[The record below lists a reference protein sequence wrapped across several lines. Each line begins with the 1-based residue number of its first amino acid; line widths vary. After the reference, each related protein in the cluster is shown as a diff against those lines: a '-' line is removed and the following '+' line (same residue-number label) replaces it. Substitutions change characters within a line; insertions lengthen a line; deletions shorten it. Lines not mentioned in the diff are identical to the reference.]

1 MLYLAEVRKQKTGF
15 MGRAQAE
22 LKLLAFQ
29 RTDQSWNKVSGEEV
43 LPTEQANNF
52 GDGALVIVNLSG
64 NRQIQGTIEAAG
76 GRLVNLL
83 QNFSRL
89 LEKSKNQEEEIEQ
102 WKQSLTYQS
111 QELNRRE
118 MEMEA
123 RLEQMQT
130 MEEDFSRI
138 EQQRQELESS
148 QTETAKLSQE
158 LERKSKELEGA
169 WEQLRGQQLRLEEQ
183 VSDGQYS
190 AGLDAQQAG
199 VIQQLLNGLSGGAE
213 STQSVWEPL
222 NQALEVVKHQHSVLD
237 THWQQ
242 LNEQRLLA
250 QKLEADV
257 KDQGEEVQHQT
268 QQLQQLQASCEQAN
282 RERQVQQ
289 TNLEI
294 KVESARMVSLQL
306 QTQEKLYQELAR
318 MAATSG
324 DVKISQMVDIA
335 ALEKMPL
342 GELQDIVQNLQ
353 QDLEKV
359 VRFVNDQEEEL
370 TLQHQGIEELQ
381 EQIRVASE
389 YDRISLETQLADEQ
403 DRYQMLDRT
412 LVGQR
417 RTLWEREEILNQHLR
432 VLRLRQ
438 GIVDSN
444 GQQNQK
450 IDLGPILI
458 ELEAQCKQHSDQ
470 LQQLEREIEQ
480 MRLRVSQAEEL
491 INQQTQEKDAKL
503 AQVNNLE
510 ESWLSNQVK
519 VAQLWGKVHLYE
531 KTLQPLQD
539 ALNELRQKLDA
550 IANALNHIQ
559 KTGDS
564 QQQAIAQISQII
576 SSLSQS
582 PELAAS

>member
-1 MLYLAEVRKQKTGF
+1 
-15 MGRAQAE
+15 
-22 LKLLAFQ
+22 
-29 RTDQSWNKVSGEEV
+29 
-43 LPTEQANNF
+43 
-52 GDGALVIVNLSG
+52 
-64 NRQIQGTIEAAG
+64 
-76 GRLVNLL
+76 
-83 QNFSRL
+83 
-89 LEKSKNQEEEIEQ
+89 
-102 WKQSLTYQS
+102 
-111 QELNRRE
+111 
-118 MEMEA
+118 
-123 RLEQMQT
+123 
-130 MEEDFSRI
+130 
-138 EQQRQELESS
+138 
-148 QTETAKLSQE
+148 
-158 LERKSKELEGA
+158 
-169 WEQLRGQQLRLEEQ
+169 
-183 VSDGQYS
+183 
-190 AGLDAQQAG
+190 
-199 VIQQLLNGLSGGAE
+199 
-213 STQSVWEPL
+213 
-222 NQALEVVKHQHSVLD
+222 
-237 THWQQ
+237 
-242 LNEQRLLA
+242 
-250 QKLEADV
+250 
-257 KDQGEEVQHQT
+257 
-268 QQLQQLQASCEQAN
+268 
-282 RERQVQQ
+282 
-289 TNLEI
+289 
-294 KVESARMVSLQL
+294 
-306 QTQEKLYQELAR
+306 
-318 MAATSG
+318 
-324 DVKISQMVDIA
+324 
-335 ALEKMPL
+335 
-342 GELQDIVQNLQ
+342 
-353 QDLEKV
+353 
-359 VRFVNDQEEEL
+359 
-370 TLQHQGIEELQ
+370 
-381 EQIRVASE
+381 RVASE

-458 ELEAQCKQHSDQ
+458 ELEAQCKQQSDQ

-491 INQQTQEKDAKL
+491 MNQQTQEKDAKL

-539 ALNELRQKLDA
+539 GLNKIRQKLDA

>member
-138 EQQRQELESS
+138 EQQRQELE
-148 QTETAKLSQE
+148 TTEAETAKLRQE

-169 WEQLRGQQLRLEEQ
+169 WEQLRGQQLRLQEQ
-183 VSDGQYS
+183 VSEGQYS

-199 VIQQLLNGLSGGAE
+199 VIQQLLNRLSGGAE

-237 THWQQ
+237 NHWKK

-250 QKLEADV
+250 QKLEAEV
-257 KDQGEEVQHQT
+257 EGQGQEVQHQT
-268 QQLQQLQASCEQAN
+268 RKLQQLQASCEQAN

-294 KVESARMVSLQL
+294 KLESARMVSLQL

-318 MAATSG
+318 MATTSG

-417 RTLWEREEILNQHLR
+417 RTLWEREEIINQHLR

-458 ELEAQCKQHSDQ
+458 KLEAQCKKQSDQ

-503 AQVNNLE
+503 AQVKNWE

-519 VAQLWGKVHLYE
+519 VAQLWGKLHLYE
-531 KTLQPLQD
+531 ETLQPLQD
-539 ALNELRQKLDA
+539 GVNELRQKLDA

-559 KTGDS
+559 KTGGS

>member
-138 EQQRQELESS
+138 EQQRQELEST
-148 QTETAKLSQE
+148 QAETAKLRQE

-183 VSDGQYS
+183 VSEGQYS
-190 AGLDAQQAG
+190 VGLDAQQAG
-199 VIQQLLNGLSGGAE
+199 VIQQLLNRLSGGLE

-257 KDQGEEVQHQT
+257 EGHGEEVQHQT
-268 QQLQQLQASCEQAN
+268 QKLQQLQASCEQAN
-282 RERQVQQ
+282 REMQVQQ

-294 KVESARMVSLQL
+294 KLESARMVSLQL
-306 QTQEKLYQELAR
+306 QTQQQLYQELAR

-450 IDLGPILI
+450 IDLGPILL

-480 MRLRVSQAEEL
+480 MRLRVSEAEEL
-491 INQQTQEKDAKL
+491 MNQQTQEKDAKL
-503 AQVNNLE
+503 AQVKNWE

-519 VAQLWGKVHLYE
+519 VAQLWGKVHIYE
-531 KTLQPLQD
+531 ETLQPLQD
-539 ALNELRQKLDA
+539 ALNELRQKLEA
-550 IANALNHIQ
+550 IANALNQIQ
-559 KTGDS
+559 ETGDS

-582 PELAAS
+582 PEFAAS

>member
-138 EQQRQELESS
+138 EQQRQELEST
-148 QTETAKLSQE
+148 QAETAKLRQE

-183 VSDGQYS
+183 VSEGQYS
-190 AGLDAQQAG
+190 VGLDAQQAG
-199 VIQQLLNGLSGGAE
+199 VIQQLLNRLSGGLE

-257 KDQGEEVQHQT
+257 EGHGEEVQHQT
-268 QQLQQLQASCEQAN
+268 QKLQQLQASCEQAN
-282 RERQVQQ
+282 REMQVQQ

-294 KVESARMVSLQL
+294 KLESARMVSLQL
-306 QTQEKLYQELAR
+306 QTQQELYQELAR

-450 IDLGPILI
+450 IDLGPILL

-480 MRLRVSQAEEL
+480 MRLRVSEAEEL
-491 INQQTQEKDAKL
+491 MNQQTQEKDAKL
-503 AQVNNLE
+503 AQVKNWE

-519 VAQLWGKVHLYE
+519 VAQLWGKVDIYE
-531 KTLQPLQD
+531 ETLQPLQD
-539 ALNELRQKLDA
+539 ALNELRQKLEA
-550 IANALNHIQ
+550 IANALNQIQ
-559 KTGDS
+559 ETGDS

>member
-1 MLYLAEVRKQKTGF
+1 

-138 EQQRQELESS
+138 EQQRQELE
-148 QTETAKLSQE
+148 TTEAETAKVRQE

-169 WEQLRGQQLRLEEQ
+169 WEQLRGQQLRLQEQ
-183 VSDGQYS
+183 VSEGSYS

-199 VIQQLLNGLSGGAE
+199 VIQQLLNRLSGGVE

-222 NQALEVVKHQHSVLD
+222 NQALELLKHQQSVLD

-250 QKLEADV
+250 EKLEADV
-257 KDQGEEVQHQT
+257 EGHGEEVQHQT
-268 QQLQQLQASCEQAN
+268 QKLQQLQASCEQAN
-282 RERQVQQ
+282 REMQVQQ

-294 KVESARMVSLQL
+294 KLESARMVSLQL
-306 QTQEKLYQELAR
+306 QTQQELYQELAR
-318 MAATSG
+318 MATTSG

-450 IDLGPILI
+450 IDLGPILL
-458 ELEAQCKQHSDQ
+458 ELEAQCKQQSDQ

-480 MRLRVSQAEEL
+480 MRQSLSQAEEL
-491 INQQTQEKDAKL
+491 MNQQTQEKDAKL
-503 AQVNNLE
+503 AQVKNWE

-531 KTLQPLQD
+531 ETLQPLQD
-539 ALNELRQKLDA
+539 GVNEIRQKLDA

-559 KTGDS
+559 KTGGS
-564 QQQAIAQISQII
+564 QQQAITQISQII

>member
-1 MLYLAEVRKQKTGF
+1 

-138 EQQRQELESS
+138 EQQRQELEST
-148 QTETAKLSQE
+148 QAETAKLRQE

-183 VSDGQYS
+183 VSEGQYS
-190 AGLDAQQAG
+190 VGLDAQQAG
-199 VIQQLLNGLSGGAE
+199 VIQQLLNRLSGGLE

-257 KDQGEEVQHQT
+257 EGHGEEVQHQT
-268 QQLQQLQASCEQAN
+268 QKLQQLQASCEQAN
-282 RERQVQQ
+282 REMQVQQ

-294 KVESARMVSLQL
+294 KLESARMVSLQL
-306 QTQEKLYQELAR
+306 QTQQQLYQELAR

-450 IDLGPILI
+450 IDLGPILL

-480 MRLRVSQAEEL
+480 MRLRVSEAEEL
-491 INQQTQEKDAKL
+491 MNQQTQEKDAKL
-503 AQVNNLE
+503 AQVKNWE

-519 VAQLWGKVHLYE
+519 VAQLWGKVHIYE
-531 KTLQPLQD
+531 ETLQPLQD
-539 ALNELRQKLDA
+539 ALNELRQKLEA
-550 IANALNHIQ
+550 IANALNQIQ
-559 KTGDS
+559 ETGDS

-582 PELAAS
+582 PEFAAS

>member
-1 MLYLAEVRKQKTGF
+1 

-138 EQQRQELESS
+138 EQQRQELEST

-169 WEQLRGQQLRLEEQ
+169 WEQLRGQQLRLQEQ

-222 NQALEVVKHQHSVLD
+222 NQALEVVKDQHSVLD

-257 KDQGEEVQHQT
+257 KGQGEEVQHQT

-539 ALNELRQKLDA
+539 GLNELRQKLDA

>member
-138 EQQRQELESS
+138 EQQRQELE
-148 QTETAKLSQE
+148 TTEAETAKLRQE

-169 WEQLRGQQLRLEEQ
+169 WEQLRGQQLRLQEQ
-183 VSDGQYS
+183 VSEGQYS

-199 VIQQLLNGLSGGAE
+199 VIQQLLNRLSGGAE

-237 THWQQ
+237 NHWKK

-250 QKLEADV
+250 QKLEAEV
-257 KDQGEEVQHQT
+257 EGQGQEVQHQT
-268 QQLQQLQASCEQAN
+268 RKLQQLQASCEQAN

-294 KVESARMVSLQL
+294 KLESARMVSLQL

-318 MAATSG
+318 MATTSG

-417 RTLWEREEILNQHLR
+417 RTLWEREEIINQHLR

-450 IDLGPILI
+450 IDLGPILL
-458 ELEAQCKQHSDQ
+458 ELEAQCKKQSDQ

-503 AQVNNLE
+503 AQVKNWE

-519 VAQLWGKVHLYE
+519 VAQLWGKLHLYE
-531 KTLQPLQD
+531 ETLQPLQD
-539 ALNELRQKLDA
+539 GVNELRQKLDA

-559 KTGDS
+559 KTGGS

>member
-64 NRQIQGTIEAAG
+64 NRQIQVTIEAAG

-138 EQQRQELESS
+138 EQQRQELESN
-148 QTETAKLSQE
+148 QAETAKLNEE

-183 VSDGQYS
+183 VSEGQYS

-199 VIQQLLNGLSGGAE
+199 VIQQLLNRLSGGAE
-213 STQSVWEPL
+213 STQSVLEPL
-222 NQALEVVKHQHSVLD
+222 NQALEVVKHQQSVLD

-257 KDQGEEVQHQT
+257 KGQGEEVQRQT
-268 QQLQQLQASCEQAN
+268 QQLQQLQASTEQAN

-289 TNLEI
+289 TNLEL
-294 KVESARMVSLQL
+294 KLESARMLSLQL
-306 QTQEKLYQELAR
+306 QTQENLYQELAR

-444 GQQNQK
+444 GQQNQQ

-458 ELEAQCKQHSDQ
+458 ELEAQCKQKSDQ
-470 LQQLEREIEQ
+470 VQQLEREVEQ

-491 INQQTQEKDAKL
+491 MNQQTEEKDAKL
-503 AQVNNLE
+503 AQVKNLE
-510 ESWLSNQVK
+510 ESLLSNQVK
-519 VAQLWGKVHLYE
+519 LAQLWGKVHLYE
-531 KTLQPLQD
+531 ETLQPLQD
-539 ALNELRQKLDA
+539 GLKKIRQKLDA

>member
-138 EQQRQELESS
+138 EQQRQELE
-148 QTETAKLSQE
+148 TTEAETAKLRQE

-169 WEQLRGQQLRLEEQ
+169 WEQLRGQQLRLQEQ
-183 VSDGQYS
+183 VSEGQYS

-199 VIQQLLNGLSGGAE
+199 VIQQLLNRLSGGAE

-237 THWQQ
+237 NHWKK

-250 QKLEADV
+250 QKLEAEV
-257 KDQGEEVQHQT
+257 EGQGQEVQHQT
-268 QQLQQLQASCEQAN
+268 RKLQQLQASCEQAN

-294 KVESARMVSLQL
+294 KLESARMVSLQL
-306 QTQEKLYQELAR
+306 QNQEKLYQELAR
-318 MAATSG
+318 MATTSG

-417 RTLWEREEILNQHLR
+417 RTLWEREEIINQHLR

-450 IDLGPILI
+450 IDLGPILL
-458 ELEAQCKQHSDQ
+458 ELEAQCKKQSDQ

-503 AQVNNLE
+503 AQVKNWE

-519 VAQLWGKVHLYE
+519 VAQLWGKLHLYE
-531 KTLQPLQD
+531 ETLQPLQD
-539 ALNELRQKLDA
+539 GVNELRQKLDA

-559 KTGDS
+559 KTGGS

>member
-138 EQQRQELESS
+138 EQQRQELE
-148 QTETAKLSQE
+148 TTEAETAKLRQE

-169 WEQLRGQQLRLEEQ
+169 WEQLRGQQLRLQEQ
-183 VSDGQYS
+183 VSEGSYS

-199 VIQQLLNGLSGGAE
+199 VIQQLLNRLSGGAE

-222 NQALEVVKHQHSVLD
+222 NQALEVVKHQQSVLD

-250 QKLEADV
+250 EKLEADV
-257 KDQGEEVQHQT
+257 EGHGEEVQHQT
-268 QQLQQLQASCEQAN
+268 QKLQQLQASCEQAN
-282 RERQVQQ
+282 REMQVQQ

-294 KVESARMVSLQL
+294 KLESARMVSLQL
-306 QTQEKLYQELAR
+306 QTQQELYQELAR
-318 MAATSG
+318 MATTSG

-450 IDLGPILI
+450 IDLEPILL
-458 ELEAQCKQHSDQ
+458 ELEAQCKQQSDQ

-480 MRLRVSQAEEL
+480 MRQSLSQAAEL
-491 INQQTQEKDAKL
+491 MNQQTQEKDAKL
-503 AQVNNLE
+503 AQVKNWE

-531 KTLQPLQD
+531 ETLQPLQD
-539 ALNELRQKLDA
+539 GVNEIRQKLDA

-559 KTGDS
+559 KTGGS
-564 QQQAIAQISQII
+564 QQQAITQISQII

>member
-1 MLYLAEVRKQKTGF
+1 

-257 KDQGEEVQHQT
+257 KGQGEEVQHQT

-306 QTQEKLYQELAR
+306 QTQQKLYQELAR

-458 ELEAQCKQHSDQ
+458 ELEAQCKQQSDQ

-491 INQQTQEKDAKL
+491 MNQQTQEKDAKL

-539 ALNELRQKLDA
+539 GLNKIRQKLDA

>member
-76 GRLVNLL
+76 GRLVNML

-138 EQQRQELESS
+138 EQQRQELEST
-148 QTETAKLSQE
+148 QAETAKLSQE

-183 VSDGQYS
+183 ASEGQYS

-199 VIQQLLNGLSGGAE
+199 VIQQLLNRLSGGVK
-213 STQSVWEPL
+213 STQSFWEPL

-257 KDQGEEVQHQT
+257 EGQGQEVQHQT
-268 QQLQQLQASCEQAN
+268 QQLQQLQASCEQAK

-294 KVESARMVSLQL
+294 KLESARMVSLQL

-458 ELEAQCKQHSDQ
+458 KLEAQCKQHSDQ
-470 LQQLEREIEQ
+470 VQQLEREIEQ
-480 MRLRVSQAEEL
+480 MRLRVSEAEEL
-491 INQQTQEKDAKL
+491 MNQQTQEKDAKL
-503 AQVNNLE
+503 AQVKNLE

-531 KTLQPLQD
+531 ETLQPLQD
-539 ALNELRQKLDA
+539 GLNELRQKLDA

-559 KTGDS
+559 ETGDS

>member
-1 MLYLAEVRKQKTGF
+1 

-138 EQQRQELESS
+138 EQQRQELE
-148 QTETAKLSQE
+148 TTEAETAKLRQE

-169 WEQLRGQQLRLEEQ
+169 WEQLRGQQLRLQEQ
-183 VSDGQYS
+183 VSEGQYS

-199 VIQQLLNGLSGGAE
+199 VIQQLLNRLSGGAE

-237 THWQQ
+237 NHWKK

-250 QKLEADV
+250 QKLEAEV
-257 KDQGEEVQHQT
+257 EGQGQEVQHQT
-268 QQLQQLQASCEQAN
+268 RKLQQLQASCEQAN

-294 KVESARMVSLQL
+294 KLESARMVSLQL
-306 QTQEKLYQELAR
+306 QNQEKLYQELAR
-318 MAATSG
+318 MATTSG

-417 RTLWEREEILNQHLR
+417 RTLWEREEIINQHLR

-450 IDLGPILI
+450 IDLGPILL
-458 ELEAQCKQHSDQ
+458 ELEAQCKKQSDQ

-503 AQVNNLE
+503 AQVKNWE

-519 VAQLWGKVHLYE
+519 VAQLWGKLHLYE
-531 KTLQPLQD
+531 ETLQPLQD
-539 ALNELRQKLDA
+539 GVNELRQKLDA

-559 KTGDS
+559 KTGGS

>member
-138 EQQRQELESS
+138 EQQRQELESN
-148 QTETAKLSQE
+148 QAETAKLNQE

-183 VSDGQYS
+183 VSEGQYS

-199 VIQQLLNGLSGGAE
+199 VIQQLLNRLSGGAE

-257 KDQGEEVQHQT
+257 KGQGQEVQHHT

-282 RERQVQQ
+282 RERQLQQ
-289 TNLEI
+289 TNLDI
-294 KVESARMVSLQL
+294 KLESARMVSLQL
-306 QTQEKLYQELAR
+306 QAQEKLYQELAR

-480 MRLRVSQAEEL
+480 MRLRVSEAEEL
-491 INQQTQEKDAKL
+491 MNQQTEEKDAKL
-503 AQVNNLE
+503 AQVKNLE

-519 VAQLWGKVHLYE
+519 VAQLWGKVNLYE
-531 KTLQPLQD
+531 ETLQPLQD
-539 ALNELRQKLDA
+539 GLNKIRQNLEA
-550 IANALNHIQ
+550 IANALNNIQ

>member
-138 EQQRQELESS
+138 EQQRQELE
-148 QTETAKLSQE
+148 TTEAETAKLRQE

-169 WEQLRGQQLRLEEQ
+169 WEQLRGQQLRLQEQ
-183 VSDGQYS
+183 VSEGQYS

-199 VIQQLLNGLSGGAE
+199 VIQQLLNRLSGGAE

-237 THWQQ
+237 NHWQK

-250 QKLEADV
+250 QKLEAEV
-257 KDQGEEVQHQT
+257 EGQGQEVQHQT
-268 QQLQQLQASCEQAN
+268 RKLQQLQASCEQAN

-294 KVESARMVSLQL
+294 KLESARMVSLQL

-318 MAATSG
+318 MATTSG

-417 RTLWEREEILNQHLR
+417 RTLWEREEIINQHLR

-458 ELEAQCKQHSDQ
+458 KLEAQCKKQSDQ

-503 AQVNNLE
+503 AQVKNWE

-519 VAQLWGKVHLYE
+519 VAQLWGKLHLYE
-531 KTLQPLQD
+531 ETLQPLQD
-539 ALNELRQKLDA
+539 GVNELRQKLDA

-559 KTGDS
+559 KTGGS

>member
-1 MLYLAEVRKQKTGF
+1 

-138 EQQRQELESS
+138 EQQRQELE
-148 QTETAKLSQE
+148 TTEAETAKLRQE

-169 WEQLRGQQLRLEEQ
+169 WEQLRGQQLRLQEQ
-183 VSDGQYS
+183 VSEGQYS

-199 VIQQLLNGLSGGAE
+199 VIQQLLNRLSGGAE

-237 THWQQ
+237 NHWQK

-250 QKLEADV
+250 QKLEAEV
-257 KDQGEEVQHQT
+257 EGQGQEVQHQT
-268 QQLQQLQASCEQAN
+268 RKLQQLQASCEQAN

-294 KVESARMVSLQL
+294 KLESARMVSLQL

-318 MAATSG
+318 MATTSG

-417 RTLWEREEILNQHLR
+417 RTLWEREEIINQHLR

-458 ELEAQCKQHSDQ
+458 KLEAQCKKQSDQ

-503 AQVNNLE
+503 AQVKNWE

-519 VAQLWGKVHLYE
+519 VAQLWGKLHLYE
-531 KTLQPLQD
+531 ETLQPLQD
-539 ALNELRQKLDA
+539 GVNELRQKLDA

-559 KTGDS
+559 KTGGS

>member
-1 MLYLAEVRKQKTGF
+1 

-138 EQQRQELESS
+138 EQQRQELE
-148 QTETAKLSQE
+148 TTEAETAKLRQE

-169 WEQLRGQQLRLEEQ
+169 WEQLRGQQLRLQEQ
-183 VSDGQYS
+183 VSEGQYS

-199 VIQQLLNGLSGGAE
+199 VIQQLLNRLSGGAE

-237 THWQQ
+237 NHWKK

-250 QKLEADV
+250 QKLEAEV
-257 KDQGEEVQHQT
+257 EGQGQEVQHQT
-268 QQLQQLQASCEQAN
+268 RKLQQLQASCEQAN

-294 KVESARMVSLQL
+294 KLESARMVSLQL

-318 MAATSG
+318 MATTSG

-417 RTLWEREEILNQHLR
+417 RTLWEREEIINQHLR

-450 IDLGPILI
+450 IDLGPILL
-458 ELEAQCKQHSDQ
+458 ELEAQCKKQSDQ

-503 AQVNNLE
+503 AQVKNWE

-519 VAQLWGKVHLYE
+519 VAQLWGKLHLYE
-531 KTLQPLQD
+531 ETLQPLQD
-539 ALNELRQKLDA
+539 GVNELRQKLDA

-559 KTGDS
+559 KTGGS

>member
-1 MLYLAEVRKQKTGF
+1 

-138 EQQRQELESS
+138 EQQRQELE
-148 QTETAKLSQE
+148 TTEAETAKLRQE

-169 WEQLRGQQLRLEEQ
+169 WEQLRGQQLRLQEQ
-183 VSDGQYS
+183 VSEGSYS

-199 VIQQLLNGLSGGAE
+199 VIQQLLNRLSGGAE

-222 NQALEVVKHQHSVLD
+222 NQALEVVKHQQSVLD

-250 QKLEADV
+250 EKLEADV
-257 KDQGEEVQHQT
+257 EGHGEEVQHQT
-268 QQLQQLQASCEQAN
+268 QKLQQLQASCEQAN
-282 RERQVQQ
+282 REMQVQQ

-294 KVESARMVSLQL
+294 KLESARMVSLQL
-306 QTQEKLYQELAR
+306 QTQQELYQELAR
-318 MAATSG
+318 MATTSG

-450 IDLGPILI
+450 IDLEPILL
-458 ELEAQCKQHSDQ
+458 ELEAQCKQQSDQ

-480 MRLRVSQAEEL
+480 MRQSLSQAAEL
-491 INQQTQEKDAKL
+491 MNQQTQEKDAKL
-503 AQVNNLE
+503 AQVKNWE

-531 KTLQPLQD
+531 ETLQPLQD
-539 ALNELRQKLDA
+539 GVNEIRQKLDA

-559 KTGDS
+559 KTGGS
-564 QQQAIAQISQII
+564 QQQAITQISQII

>member
-257 KDQGEEVQHQT
+257 KGQGEEVQHQT

-306 QTQEKLYQELAR
+306 QTQQKLYQELAR

-458 ELEAQCKQHSDQ
+458 ELEAQCKQQSDQ

-491 INQQTQEKDAKL
+491 MNQQTQEKDAKL

-539 ALNELRQKLDA
+539 GLNKIRQKLDA

>member
-257 KDQGEEVQHQT
+257 KGQGEEVQHQT

-306 QTQEKLYQELAR
+306 QTQQKLYQELAR

-324 DVKISQMVDIA
+324 DVKISQMVDMA

-342 GELQDIVQNLQ
+342 GELQDLVQNLQ

-491 INQQTQEKDAKL
+491 MNQQTQEKDAKL

-510 ESWLSNQVK
+510 EIWLSNQVK

-539 ALNELRQKLDA
+539 GLNELRQKLDA

-564 QQQAIAQISQII
+564 QQQVIAQISQII

>member
-1 MLYLAEVRKQKTGF
+1 

-64 NRQIQGTIEAAG
+64 NRQIQVTIEAAG

-138 EQQRQELESS
+138 EQQRQELESN
-148 QTETAKLSQE
+148 QAETAKLNEE

-183 VSDGQYS
+183 VSEGQYS

-199 VIQQLLNGLSGGAE
+199 VIQQLLNRLSGGAE
-213 STQSVWEPL
+213 STQSVLEPL
-222 NQALEVVKHQHSVLD
+222 NQALEVVKHQQSVLD

-257 KDQGEEVQHQT
+257 KGQGEEVQRQT
-268 QQLQQLQASCEQAN
+268 QQLQQLQASTEQAN

-289 TNLEI
+289 TNLEL
-294 KVESARMVSLQL
+294 KLESARMLSLQL
-306 QTQEKLYQELAR
+306 QTQENLYQELAR

-444 GQQNQK
+444 GQQNQQ

-458 ELEAQCKQHSDQ
+458 ELEAQCKQKSDQ
-470 LQQLEREIEQ
+470 VQQLEREVEQ

-491 INQQTQEKDAKL
+491 MNQQTEEKDAKL
-503 AQVNNLE
+503 AQVKNLE
-510 ESWLSNQVK
+510 ESLLSNQVK
-519 VAQLWGKVHLYE
+519 LAQLWGKVHLYE
-531 KTLQPLQD
+531 ETLQPLQD
-539 ALNELRQKLDA
+539 GLKKIRQKLDA

>member
-1 MLYLAEVRKQKTGF
+1 

-138 EQQRQELESS
+138 EQQRQELE
-148 QTETAKLSQE
+148 TTEAETAKLRQE

-169 WEQLRGQQLRLEEQ
+169 WEQLRGQQLRLQEQ
-183 VSDGQYS
+183 VSEGQYS

-199 VIQQLLNGLSGGAE
+199 VIQQLLNRLSGGAE

-237 THWQQ
+237 NHWKK

-250 QKLEADV
+250 QKLEAEV
-257 KDQGEEVQHQT
+257 EGQGQEVQHQT
-268 QQLQQLQASCEQAN
+268 RKLQQLQASCEQAN

-294 KVESARMVSLQL
+294 KLESARMVSLQL

-318 MAATSG
+318 MATTSG

-417 RTLWEREEILNQHLR
+417 RTLWEREEIINQHLR

-458 ELEAQCKQHSDQ
+458 KLEAQCKKQSDQ

-503 AQVNNLE
+503 AQVKNWE

-519 VAQLWGKVHLYE
+519 VAQLWGKLHLYE
-531 KTLQPLQD
+531 ETLQPLQD
-539 ALNELRQKLDA
+539 GVNELRQKLDA

-559 KTGDS
+559 KTGGS